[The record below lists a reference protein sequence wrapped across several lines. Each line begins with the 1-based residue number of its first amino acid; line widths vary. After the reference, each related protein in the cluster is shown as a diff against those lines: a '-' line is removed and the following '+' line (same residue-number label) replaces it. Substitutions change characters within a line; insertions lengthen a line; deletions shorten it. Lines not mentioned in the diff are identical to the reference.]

1 SQQYETMK
9 VMERRLQNAIMNP
22 AMIASFGFGIPVLM
36 AMSPSVWQEG
46 WIYIKLVSVAGLV
59 FFHGMM
65 WVWRHD
71 FALDRNEKS
80 EVFFRTVNEIPTVLM
95 ILIIIFAIVG
105 IILLFWG
112 SEKRKI
118 KSFLLEQVVAFRGWE
133 SAFRPDQFDLIYD
146 LKKEKTPIAQLLKA
160 KVGYKPRIGEN
171 LTGCLTHNR
180 YQVTLPHCQITEITC
195 SAQYCEDD
203 DEDGRSMTT
212 QFFNGLLITGNMEQA
227 SEGSF
232 ALYPQA
238 DVQFPGQETV
248 EDLSNYLDA
257 AEQIL
262 PDPYPES
269 FILFSP
275 NDTALASKILAII
288 DELSK
293 ATYPIRQSYIWVS
306 GDKYILALDFDQ
318 YFLEGDLLNSDED
331 ILKLKNL
338 LAALEITS
346 NKLFKLT

>member
-1 SQQYETMK
+1 MIPQDNWDNFDQY
-9 VMERRLQNAIMNP
+9 NARVITPLRTEARAKM
-22 AMIASFGFGIPVLM
+22 AS
-36 AMSPSVWQEG
+36 
-46 WIYIKLVSVAGLV
+46 IKDRKRKRALP
-59 FFHGMM
+59 F
-65 WVWRHD
+65 
-71 FALDRNEKS
+71 FALS
-80 EVFFRTVNEIPTVLM
+80 LVLLGLWGITVKTGLNIIPLM
-95 ILIIIFAIVG
+95 SGDNILYYWFGIIIFAIVG
-105 IILLFWG
+105 TILLFWG
-112 SEKRKI
+112 SEKQKI
-118 KSFLLEQVVAFRGWE
+118 KNFLLEQVVAFRGWE

-180 YQVTLPHCQITEITC
+180 YQVTLPHCQITEMTC

-227 SEGSF
+227 SEGF
-232 ALYPQA
+232 LALYPQA

-262 PDPYPES
+262 PDPYPEN

-293 ATYPIRQSYIWVS
+293 ATFPIRQSYIWVS
-306 GDKYILALDFDQ
+306 GDKYTLALDFDQ

-338 LAALEITS
+338 LTALETAS

>member
-1 SQQYETMK
+1 MIPQDNWDNFDQY
-9 VMERRLQNAIMNP
+9 NARVITPLRTEARAKM
-22 AMIASFGFGIPVLM
+22 ASIKDRKRKRALPFFVLSLVLLGLWGITVKTGLNIIPLMSGDNILYYWFG
-36 AMSPSVWQEG
+36 
-46 WIYIKLVSVAGLV
+46 
-59 FFHGMM
+59 
-65 WVWRHD
+65 
-71 FALDRNEKS
+71 
-80 EVFFRTVNEIPTVLM
+80 
-95 ILIIIFAIVG
+95 IIIFAITG
-105 IILLFWG
+105 TILLFWG

-118 KSFLLEQVVAFRGWE
+118 KNFLLEQVVAFRGWE
-133 SAFRPDQFDLIYD
+133 STFRPDQFDLIYD

-180 YQVTLPHCQITEITC
+180 YQVTLPHCQITEMTC

-212 QFFNGLLITGNMEQA
+212 QFFNGLLIIGNMEQA
-227 SEGSF
+227 SGGSL

-248 EDLSNYLDA
+248 EDLSNYLDTV
-257 AEQIL
+257 EQIL

-275 NDTALASKILAII
+275 NDTALASKILAIV

-293 ATYPIRQSYIWVS
+293 ATFPIRQSYIWIS
-306 GDKYILALDFDQ
+306 GDKYTLALDFDQ
-318 YFLEGDLLNSDED
+318 YFFEGDLLNSDED

-338 LAALEITS
+338 LAALETTS